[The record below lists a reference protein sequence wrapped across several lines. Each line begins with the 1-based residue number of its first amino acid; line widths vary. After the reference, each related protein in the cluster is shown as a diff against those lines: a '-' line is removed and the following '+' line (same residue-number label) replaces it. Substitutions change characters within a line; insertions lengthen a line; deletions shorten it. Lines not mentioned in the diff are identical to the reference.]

1 MPHSILWLNDN
12 QVDKLLDPAA
22 AYRSVR
28 GAFECHARKDYQ
40 QPLKPYV
47 RPLGR
52 EQEHQGGRFIA
63 MPASLEGRSR
73 RRA

>member
-1 MPHSILWLNDN
+1 MPHSFLWLNDN

-47 RPLGR
+47 RLSVGSKSTK
-52 EQEHQGGRFIA
+52 A
-63 MPASLEGRSR
+63 VATSLCLASLEGRSR